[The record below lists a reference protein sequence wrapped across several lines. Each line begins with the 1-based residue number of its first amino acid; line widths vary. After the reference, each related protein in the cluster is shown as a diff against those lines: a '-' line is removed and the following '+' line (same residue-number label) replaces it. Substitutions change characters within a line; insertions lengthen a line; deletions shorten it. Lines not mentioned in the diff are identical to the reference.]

1 MVKVRGRALLFLF
14 LLAQTAAAQLPE
26 TFHGWESQ
34 SVRVIAAPQLAS
46 VAGNDAVV
54 IREYGF
60 VSAARREY
68 TRQDSRLTVTLW
80 RMQDATGSFG
90 LFTYYRQAGM
100 TAGNGEDLVAVGPEL
115 LLLQRGP
122 YVLEAREATL
132 SLDDVPALVANLPAT
147 GGRENLLPAL
157 PAYLPE
163 EDVLPQSQ
171 KFLIGP
177 AAFGRLEE
185 RVPASV
191 IGFEAGA
198 EALLAE
204 YSIGRSKARLLLISY
219 PTPQFATSKLR
230 ALRDLPA
237 VRRGEDAG
245 NMAVRRTGSLIAF
258 VLDAPELTAA
268 EQLLGRVR
276 YDTNVT
282 WNEYVPGPR
291 DNVADLMLTVFGL
304 AGFVLLFA
312 FVAGLAFGGV
322 RVLVKR
328 FIPIPIFDRPAQMEV
343 IRLHLT
349 DW

>member
-1 MVKVRGRALLFLF
+1 MMKVRRGALLFLF
-14 LLAQTAAAQLPE
+14 FLAQAVAAQLPE
-26 TFHGWESQ
+26 SFHSWESR

-46 VAGNDAVV
+46 AAGNDAAV

-60 VSAARREY
+60 VSAERREF
-68 TRQDSRLTVTLW
+68 TRQDSRLAVTLW

-90 LFTYYRQAGM
+90 LFTFYRQTGM
-100 TAGNGEDLVAVGPEL
+100 TAGNAEDLVAMGPNL

-122 YVLEAREATL
+122 YVLEARGATL

-147 GGRENLLPAL
+147 GGREHLLPVL

-163 EDVLPQSQ
+163 EDIRPQSQ

-177 AAFGRLEE
+177 AAFGRLEQ
-185 RVPASV
+185 RVPASA

-204 YSIGRSKARLLLISY
+204 YSIGGSRARLLLISY
-219 PTPQFATSKLR
+219 PTPQFAASKLR

-258 VLDAPELTAA
+258 VLDAPELKAA

-276 YDTNVT
+276 YDMNVT

-322 RVLVKR
+322 RVLAKR
-328 FIPIPIFDRPAQMEV
+328 FIPIPIFDRPSQMEV
-343 IRLHLT
+343 IRLNLT
-349 DW
+349 DR